1 MNPPYL
7 IEHGHRHADQ
17 PLWWILMFFLL
28 ALLVALVVWIALRVR
43 DARHAQAEI
52 VVGPVDNALD
62 VVRLRYA
69 QGEIDRREFLRIT
82 GDLGAP
88 PEPPPAPSA

>member
-1 MNPPYL
+1 
-7 IEHGHRHADQ
+7 
-17 PLWWILMFFLL
+17 MFFLL
-28 ALLVALVVWIALRVR
+28 ALLVALAVWIALRVR
-43 DARHAQAEI
+43 DARHAQGEI
-52 VVGPVDNALD
+52 IVGPVDNALD

-88 PEPPPAPSA
+88 AEPPPAPSA